1 MGRLDLI
8 FFALLGAALA
18 GDTCVEGPGGA
29 TATDA
34 KASGHNL
41 QWTKVC
47 VVLRCCIIGIG
58 TRTYQCSGSAKFFGL
73 RDPSINKRKNVEK
86 P

>member
-47 VVLRCCIIGIG
+47 VVLLCCII
-58 TRTYQCSGSAKFFGL
+58 CSVA
-73 RDPSINKRKNVEK
+73 DPGC
-86 P
+86 